1 MVRGAHMHI
10 YIGWW
15 IIVHQHLQFYL
26 FQVFPST
33 HVSLY
38 HIWIYLK
45 YEITRETMLWYFGI
59 SRALCFNEKPNN
71 VYLKYCIFRCGGMEE
86 FEKRVEIIAELES
99 IFQNQSRSKEL
110 YILNFSILFEL
121 WLATS
126 ILFSGCLQ
134 VDSNAAMF
142 NWNTFRF

>member
-1 MVRGAHMHI
+1 MFHC
-10 YIGWW
+10 
-15 IIVHQHLQFYL
+15 II
-26 FQVFPST
+26 S
-33 HVSLY
+33 
-38 HIWIYLK
+38 
-45 YEITRETMLWYFGI
+45 E
-59 SRALCFNEKPNN
+59 
-71 VYLKYCIFRCGGMEE
+71 VYLKYYIFRCGGMEE

-110 YILNFSILFEL
+110 YTLNFSILFEL

-142 NWNTFRF
+142 N